1 MAIRMEQ
8 AVFKML
14 VEMCY
19 EAEACDMIQR
29 ALDGAEEDFN
39 EFKRVSKISRIHN
52 LCDWVYSNK
61 HAFKYDYKN
70 PCYPKAGPGPNRK
83 KSLLYYK
90 RPLPPANVKGM
101 TGPDSLR
108 LRWTY
113 TWERRLITLDLA
125 RTKEQKKEDQVM
137 VVLDT
142 NAYDFRAGLVA
153 TTFNDIKR
161 FLYEELRDAYLEWRT
176 YAKKYPT
183 HVAFNYHH
191 PVNHR
196 HYLQHRIVPITWTM

>member
-1 MAIRMEQ
+1 MEQ

-39 EFKRVSKISRIHN
+39 EFKRVSKVSRIHN
-52 LCDWVYSNK
+52 LCDWEYSSK
-61 HAFKYDYKN
+61 HAFKYDFKN

-90 RPLPPANVKGM
+90 SPITWAKDWKIDPTSPH
-101 TGPDSLR
+101 SLR
-108 LRWTY
+108 Y
-113 TWERRLITLDLA
+113 KYSWERKLITLKLA
-125 RTKEQKKEDQVM
+125 RTKEQKKENQVM

-142 NAYDFRAGLVA
+142 NAYNFRTGLVA

-161 FLYEELRDAYLEWRT
+161 FLYEELRDAYLEWHS

-183 HVAFNYHH
+183 HVAVDYRH

-196 HYLQHRIVPITWTM
+196 HYLQHRIVPITYMWTM